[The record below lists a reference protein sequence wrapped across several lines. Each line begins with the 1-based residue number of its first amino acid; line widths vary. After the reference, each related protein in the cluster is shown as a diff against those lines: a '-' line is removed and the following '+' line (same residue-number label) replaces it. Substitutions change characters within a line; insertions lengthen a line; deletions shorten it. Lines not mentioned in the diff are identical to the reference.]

1 MSDSDVNAAAERW
14 RLDNKAEEHKEYA
27 RSPYKGNFDL
37 RLEDAY
43 LLAEAYLALHPADD
57 GEAID
62 EAWLRSMG
70 FTKHEWHHQKWTFYR
85 STGMP
90 IGLWHVEDGWKAML
104 IHSEAHASCL
114 VRAMTTRG
122 QLRRLLAAIG

>member
-1 MSDSDVNAAAERW
+1 MSDVNAATERW

-43 LLAEAYLALHPADD
+43 LLADAYLALHPADD

-62 EAWLRSMG
+62 EAWLEANG
-70 FTKHEWHHQKWTFYR
+70 FEPALPAKWLFKKGRLLWSSYD
-85 STGMP
+85 
-90 IGLWHVEDGWKAML
+90 GLSLTNDLDGDLPWIK
-104 IHSEAHASCL
+104 
-114 VRAMTTRG
+114 TRG